1 LSVGKWEVVAVR
13 RTSKIIALLAATLV
27 ALAFGVGLADARA
40 GKFLSSTAG
49 GLTTTTTT
57 SATQLAASSSTVGTY
72 SPTVFLTATFT
83 EVGLG
88 SGKSI
93 SYALS
98 FTDLQ
103 VDLLCVNNGNNQPQG
118 TPLSTTTS
126 GQTTSQQLTASS
138 KGNIDGKLSWNLVEI
153 AATAN
158 HFSCPNGQT
167 VNATRVLVNPSA
179 SIVDQTNNSSS
190 VLSASYPLAWP
201 PAA

>member
-1 LSVGKWEVVAVR
+1 V
-13 RTSKIIALLAATLV
+13 T

-49 GLTTTTTT
+49 GLTTNTTT
-57 SATQLAASSSTVGTY
+57 SATRLAASSSTVGTY

-88 SGKSI
+88 SGKAI

-98 FTDLQ
+98 FTNLQ

-118 TPLSTTTS
+118 TPLSTNTTGPTS
-126 GQTTSQQLTASS
+126 SQQLTASS

-158 HFSCPNGQT
+158 HFSCPTGQT
-167 VNATRVLVNPSA
+167 VNATRVEVDRSV

-190 VLSASYPLAWP
+190 VLTAEYPLLWP
-201 PAA
+201 PAV